1 MSNKYLAIEAAKQ
14 DASEIINGA
23 NIKSL
28 LADRIAGGIVSDPLY
43 VGYLVHYLPED
54 MQSLVL
60 RVLESN
66 YFEF

>member
-1 MSNKYLAIEAAKQ
+1 MDNKPLAIAAAKQ
-14 DASEIINGA
+14 DASEVINGA

-54 MQSLVL
+54 M
-60 RVLESN
+60 
-66 YFEF
+66 

>member
-1 MSNKYLAIEAAKQ
+1 MDNKPIAILAAKQ
-14 DASEIINGA
+14 DASEIISGA

-60 RVLESN
+60 RVLEAN

>member
-1 MSNKYLAIEAAKQ
+1 MENKPLAIAAAKE
-14 DASEIINGA
+14 DAQAIVNGA
-23 NIKSL
+23 NIKVL
-28 LADRIAGGIVSDPLY
+28 LSDRIAVGIVSDPLC

-60 RVLESN
+60 RVLESK

>member
-1 MSNKYLAIEAAKQ
+1 MDNKPIAVLAAKH
-14 DASEIINGA
+14 DAAEIVNGA

-54 MQSLVL
+54 MQSLAL

>member
-1 MSNKYLAIEAAKQ
+1 MLNTYAAIAAAKE
-14 DASEIINGA
+14 DAQAIANGA

-60 RVLESN
+60 RALESK

>member
-1 MSNKYLAIEAAKQ
+1 MTEKYLAIAAAKQ
-14 DASEIINGA
+14 DASEVINGA
-23 NIKSL
+23 NIKL
-28 LADRIAGGIVSDPLY
+28 LLSDRIAGGIVSDPLY

>member
-1 MSNKYLAIEAAKQ
+1 MDNKPLAITAAKQ
-14 DASEIINGA
+14 DATEIINGA
-23 NIKSL
+23 NIRSL
-28 LADRIAGGIVSDPLY
+28 LNDRIAGGIVSDPLY

-60 RVLESN
+60 RVLELN

>member
-1 MSNKYLAIEAAKQ
+1 MSNKPLAITAAKQ
-14 DASEIINGA
+14 DASDIINGA

-60 RVLESN
+60 RVLGAN

>member
-1 MSNKYLAIEAAKQ
+1 MDNKPLAIAAAKE
-14 DASEIINGA
+14 DAQAIVNGA
-23 NIKSL
+23 NIKVL
-28 LADRIAGGIVSDPLY
+28 LSDRIAGGIVSDPLY

-54 MQSLVL
+54 IQSLVL